1 MGPCTLSQARAA
13 GPGLTQSRH
22 SRAARLLW
30 VGGPEKA
37 GHQGSQCSLI
47 GKLPGW
53 KCDRK
58 PFEFSGPFKSRLR
71 NRMGALSSEV
81 KDHGRVV
88 LKKGDALMPSEDIWK
103 LDTKKFLSGRN
114 SPFTLP
120 TLFFFFFENILF
132 FLYGQ
137 TLEILRV
144 WFQTI
149 TTQ

>member
-22 SRAARLLW
+22 SRAARLLSA
-30 VGGPEKA
+30 GGPEKA

-53 KCDRK
+53 TCDRK

-88 LKKGDALMPSEDIWK
+88 LKKGDP
-103 LDTKKFLSGRN
+103 
-114 SPFTLP
+114 
-120 TLFFFFFENILF
+120 
-132 FLYGQ
+132 
-137 TLEILRV
+137 
-144 WFQTI
+144 
-149 TTQ
+149 